1 MLAELIANGPVMKT
15 VSLPRGRHRL
25 HTMPTSTGYD
35 IRTGG
40 DYSWDGRKRGQS
52 PFTVLQHTLGGGGNL
67 RYENR
72 TCRLTPGETLVLLVP
87 HNHRY
92 WLEPGGRWEFFW
104 LSMNGEEALRL
115 HRAII

>member
-52 PFTVLQHTLGGGGNL
+52 PFTVLQHTLGGAGNL

-72 TCRLTPGETLVLLVP
+72 TYRLEPGETLVLLVP
-87 HNHRY
+87 HNHR
-92 WLEPGGRWEFFW
+92 
-104 LSMNGEEALRL
+104 
-115 HRAII
+115 

>member
-40 DYSWDGRKRGQS
+40 D
-52 PFTVLQHTLGGGGNL
+52 
-67 RYENR
+67 
-72 TCRLTPGETLVLLVP
+72 
-87 HNHRY
+87 
-92 WLEPGGRWEFFW
+92 
-104 LSMNGEEALRL
+104 
-115 HRAII
+115 